1 MHRML
6 YDSRMTTNEER
17 EALRARLRKW
27 GRQQRDRDSLVLA
40 ALTADISI
48 EEIHQL
54 MGIARTTIDRI
65 REKDFTERTKG
76 QK

>member
-1 MHRML
+1 ML

-17 EALRARLRKW
+17 EALRGRLRKW
-27 GRQQRDRDSLVLA
+27 GRRQRDRDSLVLA

-65 REKDFTERTKG
+65 REKDFTERTGKD
-76 QK
+76 